1 METLVKPATAQ
12 HMSVLR
18 KAVLNAGR
26 ELQLT
31 QAQLAQA
38 LGMSESSI
46 SRMKSEKY
54 QLSESSKDS
63 EMALMLVKIYRSLD
77 LIFANSKNQI
87 DWFHSKNSALHGV
100 PAELILTA
108 EGMVNV
114 ASYLDAYR
122 AGI

>member
-1 METLVKPATAQ
+1 
-12 HMSVLR
+12 MSVLR
-18 KAVLNAGR
+18 TAVLSAGR

-54 QLSESSKDS
+54 ELTEASKSS
-63 EMALMLVKIYRSLD
+63 EMALMLVRIYRSLN
-77 LIFANSKNQI
+77 LIFANSKNEN
-87 DWFHSKNSALHGV
+87 DWFHSNNRELQGI
-100 PAELILTA
+100 PAELIITA